1 MNTFKNFFITLL
13 LSIKGIFKKA
23 AVEATTEALT
33 KTEEKLTGDEMK
45 SLIKNSVVGLI
56 EDKTDG
62 ITSDI
67 ALVMLEAITKSQ
79 LNNVTAGMVSKAIST
94 LKKEVEQL

>member
-1 MNTFKNFFITLL
+1 METKPPGVVILINKIEFGLIDTLWIDFFKC
-13 LSIKGIFKKA
+13 SKVA
-23 AVEATTEALT
+23 
-33 KTEEKLTGDEMK
+33 
-45 SLIKNSVVGLI
+45 GLI

-79 LNNVTAGMVSKAIST
+79 LNNVTASMVSKAIST